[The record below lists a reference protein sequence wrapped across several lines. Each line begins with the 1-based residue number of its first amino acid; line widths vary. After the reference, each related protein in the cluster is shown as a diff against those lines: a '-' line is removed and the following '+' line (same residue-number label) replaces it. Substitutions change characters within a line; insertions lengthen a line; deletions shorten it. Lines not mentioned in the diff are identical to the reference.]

1 MKRIIQDEEG
11 SIIASV
17 VLLISLSSVLLLGMT
32 YIIKNQVIQYHNI
45 KNAYE
50 AKSMLEMSEF
60 VVNERIED
68 ESLKIG
74 GMIRF
79 SNGEVEVNISSDE
92 QINMEARLTNGF
104 TSSKH
109 LPTTSSTQDESMDEQ
124 KEETSVDKEEEKNSD
139 NKELSSQQLEDEI
152 SNKDL
157 SKENN
162 TPTEKSS
169 EVSDE
174 VP

>member
-1 MKRIIQDEEG
+1 MRRIIQDEEG

-17 VLLISLSSVLLLGMT
+17 VLLITLSSVLLLGMT

-50 AKSMLEMSEF
+50 TKSMLEMSEF
-60 VVNERIED
+60 VVNERIENN
-68 ESLKIG
+68 SLKTG

-79 SNGEVEVNISSDE
+79 SNGEVEVNISPEE

-109 LPTTSSTQDESMDEQ
+109 LSTTSSTQEEESVDEQ
-124 KEETSVDKEEEKNSD
+124 KIETLEDKEEEKKSD
-139 NKELSSQQLEDEI
+139 NEESSSPQSADKI

-157 SKENN
+157 PK
-162 TPTEKSS
+162 K
-169 EVSDE
+169 
-174 VP
+174 